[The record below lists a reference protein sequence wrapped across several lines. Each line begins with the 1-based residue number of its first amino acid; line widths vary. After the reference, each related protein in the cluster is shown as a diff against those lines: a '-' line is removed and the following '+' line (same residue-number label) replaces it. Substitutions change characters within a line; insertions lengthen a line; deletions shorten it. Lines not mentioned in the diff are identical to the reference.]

1 MLSLT
6 NKRILLGITGGIAAY
21 KCAELTRLFVRAGAE
36 VRVAMTTAATEFIT
50 PLTMQALSGNRV
62 HLNLLDTEAEAGMGH
77 IELARW
83 ADVVLVAP
91 ATADAIARI
100 ARGQADDILT
110 TLILATPSPVAI
122 APAMNQ
128 GMWANSGTQA
138 NLDNLRERNMHVF
151 GPGTGEQ
158 ACGDVGLGRM
168 WEPEQLLEATASM
181 FKTGFLAGKNLLITA
196 GSTREA
202 IDPVRYISNHSS
214 GKMAFAMA
222 QEAVAAGA
230 SVTLVSGPVNLPN
243 LDRVKTIPVTTAI
256 EMSEAV
262 MQNIVDQDVF
272 IGVAAV
278 ADYRPAE
285 IAEQK
290 IKKNADELTLRLVK
304 NPDIIATVAAL
315 PTRPFVVGFAAE
327 TQDILKNGKSKL
339 QNKKLDLLFANM
351 ATDTF
356 GQDEVQVTAIG
367 KDLEQELPLAN
378 KNVAAR
384 QMLQLIAEQIKTDN
398 K

>member
-1 MLSLT
+1 
-6 NKRILLGITGGIAAY
+6 
-21 KCAELTRLFVRAGAE
+21 
-36 VRVAMTTAATEFIT
+36 
-50 PLTMQALSGNRV
+50 
-62 HLNLLDTEAEAGMGH
+62 
-77 IELARW
+77 
-83 ADVVLVAP
+83 
-91 ATADAIARI
+91 
-100 ARGQADDILT
+100 
-110 TLILATPSPVAI
+110 
-122 APAMNQ
+122 
-128 GMWANSGTQA
+128 
-138 NLDNLRERNMHVF
+138 
-151 GPGTGEQ
+151 
-158 ACGDVGLGRM
+158 
-168 WEPEQLLEATASM
+168 
-181 FKTGFLAGKNLLITA
+181 
-196 GSTREA
+196 
-202 IDPVRYISNHSS
+202 
-214 GKMAFAMA
+214 
-222 QEAVAAGA
+222 
-230 SVTLVSGPVNLPN
+230 VSGPVNLPN